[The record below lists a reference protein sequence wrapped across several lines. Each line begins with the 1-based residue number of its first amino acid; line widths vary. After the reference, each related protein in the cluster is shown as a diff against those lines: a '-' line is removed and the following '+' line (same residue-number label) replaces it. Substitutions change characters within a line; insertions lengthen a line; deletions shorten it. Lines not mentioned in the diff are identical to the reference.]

1 MSDIIMK
8 RKYKQRWSI
17 FQLTSTKRKITSH
30 LNWLTT
36 KNVGNHVKFELNNYG
51 FDISTDCRWFR
62 FKTQT
67 GLQLNLVF
75 ITIGLNYHIEKNGT
89 SAVSVRCSTQSTHCA
104 TNCSFVWKWN
114 KTVWPNDKYFSFGH
128 CIVCTSSIYGFWL
141 FHWYLQILLTWN
153 KQTSINIK

>member
-114 KTVWPNDKYFSFGH
+114 KTVWQMTNIFLLASVLSVLLRFKASGFIFGN
-128 CIVCTSSIYGFWL
+128 
-141 FHWYLQILLTWN
+141 LQAFLRVF
-153 KQTSINIK
+153 QTIFNFE